1 MKQPIVRGDA
11 FEEEAAAEARNSI
24 PKQARRPAFSDEES
38 REELTERMGHLS
50 AHDMRESPTTESDIC
65 CSNCGHNQF
74 DRTAPK
80 ALVAFSRDYRCR
92 RCGHCF
98 PAATA
103 IWASLLFLI
112 GGLPLTLAGLFS
124 TVAGANDRNPV
135 AQLLGMGMLFMGST
149 AAWHGGKTLL
159 RSKITFEIED

>member
-1 MKQPIVRGDA
+1 
-11 FEEEAAAEARNSI
+11 
-24 PKQARRPAFSDEES
+24 
-38 REELTERMGHLS
+38 MGNQS
-50 AHDMRESPTTESDIC
+50 AHDLTDSQTTESDIS
-65 CSNCGHNQF
+65 CSSCGHNQF

-98 PAATA
+98 PAATP
-103 IWASLLFLI
+103 IWASLLFLL
-112 GGLPLTLAGLFS
+112 GGLPLTLAGLFA
-124 TVAGANDRNPV
+124 TVAGANDSNPV

-159 RSKITFEIED
+159 RSKISFEIED